1 MSRAVV
7 SVVIGDE
14 RFSKGQDR
22 LCKALIGYAPG
33 TEWWSLNQSAM
44 YYPSHAEK
52 PFAFKAYALREAAEM
67 GVDNLLWCDASIM
80 PIRSLEPLWER
91 IERDGYW
98 FANNAWTNYQW
109 TADSA
114 YPDLFPDA
122 IYDPTCQGIDRAR
135 EINREIPHVVAT
147 AFGISTAHPKGK
159 RFIDEF
165 YRLASETKAF
175 CGPWT
180 NGPAYYDNPRQA
192 PCGPPDVLG
201 HRHDQ
206 TCASVLAWR
215 LGFRLTEQPE
225 IYAVKGNE
233 TDATILVAD
242 GSVNV

>member
-1 MSRAVV
+1 MSRAVMNV
-7 SVVIGDE
+7 AAEDE
-14 RFSKGQDR
+14 RFRKGQER
-22 LCKALIGYAPG
+22 LATAVLGQAEFHGWQRLPDGC
-33 TEWWSLNQSAM
+33 
-44 YYPSHAEK
+44 PSHAER
-52 PFAFKAYALREAAEM
+52 PFAFKAYALREVAKYGATS
-67 GVDNLLWCDASIM
+67 LLWCDSSIL
-80 PIRSLEPLWER
+80 PIRPLEPLWER

-109 TADSA
+109 TADIA
-114 YPDLFPDA
+114 YPDLFPEVYRSNVDA
-122 IYDPTCQGIDRAR
+122 DPISAAR
-135 EINREIPHVVAT
+135 LINREIPHVVAT

-159 RFIDEF
+159 RFLDEF

-180 NGPAYYDNPRQA
+180 NGPVYYDNPRQA